1 MVGEKLVDL
10 WGMILKDGRFQKMEL
25 RLERVWFFLVWSAS
39 STTSE
44 MSFLFMVV
52 FWIVEDGLGMVK
64 RSCCMGSWGECGS
77 EWVCESSSTKWL
89 VAHVKSLD

>member
-1 MVGEKLVDL
+1 MGDDPKGWSISEDGAKIGKSLV
-10 WGMILKDGRFQKMEL
+10 
-25 RLERVWFFLVWSAS
+25 FLVCSAS

-77 EWVCESSSTKWL
+77 EWVYESSSTKWL